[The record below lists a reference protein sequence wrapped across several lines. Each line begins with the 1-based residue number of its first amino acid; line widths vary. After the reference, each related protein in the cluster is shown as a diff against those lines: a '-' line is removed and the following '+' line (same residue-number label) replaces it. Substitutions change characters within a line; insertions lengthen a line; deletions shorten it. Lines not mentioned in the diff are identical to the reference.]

1 MIRGPRSSDQAFI
14 ASTWV
19 RSMSGVGG
27 RKLGRDG
34 GLVAKRIDDVFDRGD
49 TRALV
54 RHAAGDQD
62 RIMGWVVYVDGPGVP
77 VAHYLYVRK
86 EHRGKGIGA
95 ELLTAV
101 GIRREAT
108 FVYTCLGPSTRQIVT
123 AYPLGV
129 HMPLKEFLCPS

>member
-77 VAHYLYVRK
+77 VIHYTYVRK
-86 EHRGKGIGA
+86 EHRGKGVAA
-95 ELLTAV
+95 ELLTAAAC
-101 GIRREAT
+101 RRDKAL
-108 FVYTCLGPSTRQIVT
+108 VYTCEGPDTRKLIT
-123 AYPLGV
+123 AYPLAT
-129 HMPLKEFLCPS
+129 HLPLAEFLNPS